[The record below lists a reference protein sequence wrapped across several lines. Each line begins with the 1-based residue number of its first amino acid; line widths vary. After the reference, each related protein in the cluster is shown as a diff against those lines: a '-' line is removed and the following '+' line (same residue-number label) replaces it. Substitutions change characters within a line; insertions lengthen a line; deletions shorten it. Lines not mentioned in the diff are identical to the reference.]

1 MRLIKLL
8 TLLLFVSVAQSAPL
22 TWVVNNA
29 LFDDGSSLTG
39 SFSYDADTNTYTDI
53 DLVTDLVD
61 WSTEGELGASTSTEL
76 HLLQIITPYPSC
88 EYRDVI
94 EYPYCMD
101 LNLQF
106 VDPLTSGGGT
116 VNLVPYSSYEWGNDY
131 NNNTFGLSLVSGSVS
146 AIPIPAAI
154 WLFGSALAGL
164 GWLRRKPTV

>member
-1 MRLIKLL
+1 MRLITLL
-8 TLLLFVSVAQSAPL
+8 TLSLLAGVAQSAPL

-61 WSTEGELGASTSTEL
+61 WGTDGELGASTSTEL
-76 HLLQIITPYPSC
+76 NLSQIITPYPSC

-101 LNLQF
+101 LGLHF

-116 VNLVPYSSYEWGNDY
+116 VNLVPYSSNEWGNDFL
-131 NNNTFGLSLVSGSVS
+131 NNTVGLSLVSGSVS
-146 AIPIPAAI
+146 VIPIPAAV

-164 GWLRRKPTV
+164 GWMRRKQTV